1 MYFYLLALCI
11 ITNIYFIVKAINLL
25 RNIDINLVEPLNVFN
40 QIVVRNIEFLLK
52 FEFISK
58 RILLILQ
65 STTPSI
71 KRRRSIMR
79 FRNFSILLWYS
90 ISVSSCSSANA
101 WRYSIVLPR
110 PNSELFRRISSALT
124 AWQDTFWSFRS
135 FRISTKNKICNEYYI
150 C

>member
-52 FEFISK
+52 FQFISK

-110 PNSELFRRISSALT
+110 PNSELFRRISSALI

-135 FRISTKNKICNEYYI
+135 FRISTKNQICNEYYI